1 MSEYQS
7 LAAKAMVLNL
17 QMRCWLGYRFDRGA
31 SERLTDEASAVR
43 DSARVNKHIV
53 PKEFLAPIITARG
66 SVQTHFYLK
75 TLPWKDNGDRLIM
88 RAAFM
93 PFCEDHQQLVTGFD
107 AAVEQFLTHDYLVA
121 QDQAQFRMGTLFNA
135 SDYPTVNELRHKF
148 GINLDIDA
156 IAQAYDFRLSN
167 NEEAMQQRV
176 TQAMG
181 ALWRKLSEPLEKY
194 ATKLAE
200 PDAIFRDS
208 LVGNLREVVE
218 LIPSLNFTDDP
229 ALEAVRQEIE
239 DALVGWDPKDL
250 RDNKDARSQVASKA
264 ADIFNDMKGF
274 MTAMAGGDDVSG
286 A

>member
-1 MSEYQS
+1 MSIQ
-7 LAAKAMVLNL
+7 KTCMVLNL
-17 QMRCWLGYRFDRGA
+17 QISCWLGYRFDRGA
-31 SERLTDEASAVR
+31 SEKLTDEASAVR

-88 RAAFM
+88 REAFM
-93 PFCEDHQQLVTGFD
+93 PFVTEHQDLAAAFD
-107 AAVEQFLTHDYLVA
+107 EAVQKFLTHDYLIA
-121 QDQAQFRMGTLFNA
+121 QDQAQFRMGALFNA
-135 SDYPTVNELRHKF
+135 GDYPTANELRHKF

-156 IAQAYDFRLSN
+156 IAQAFDFRLSN
-167 NEEAMQQRV
+167 NEEAMQQRI

-181 ALWRKLSEPLEKY
+181 ALWQKLAEPLERY

-208 LVGNLREVVE
+208 LVGNLREVVAM
-218 LIPSLNFTDDP
+218 IPTLNFTGDED
-229 ALEAVRQEIE
+229 LEAIRVKIE
-239 DALVGWDPKDL
+239 DVLVGWDAKDL
-250 RDNKDARSQVASKA
+250 RENKDARSQVAATA
-264 ADIFNDMKGF
+264 ASIFDDMRGF
-274 MTAMAGGDDVSG
+274 MTAMQGGSDV